1 MGPGRTSRA
10 WYFHSPAYI
19 IYCQISEEKEKE
31 RPVAT
36 TTEKVKETAKKDDP
50 MREKS
55 MYDEDDS
62 DDEKVRNGGKFS

>member
-1 MGPGRTSRA
+1 ML
-10 WYFHSPAYI
+10 AYV

-31 RPVAT
+31 RPVV
-36 TTEKVKETAKKDDP
+36 TTEKVKEPAKKDDP

-62 DDEKVRNGGKFS
+62 DDEKVRNQGKFS